1 MLDSSPC
8 FTGPCHVLLMSLPT
22 GTADKSLSC
31 SFQPWWQACIYGS
44 IIGFLE
50 NDIDKKLTFKQTS
63 KVKIAV
69 KK

>member
-1 MLDSSPC
+1 
-8 FTGPCHVLLMSLPT
+8 MSLPT